1 MNSDLTRFLKYLQ
14 FKGECAAYQ
23 EANPVRLDYDRVIRN
38 IQELEVMQEEK
49 VEQLKTTMPKNPVKK
64 WVNRP
69 KITHK
74 KDGTLSVHGER
85 WFKTLRE
92 NKMPPTHKEKFQVV
106 TGYEVANPG
115 SPEQV
120 KVWLFGLGW
129 KPCTFDY
136 KKGDDGNERKIPQ
149 VRKEGELAPSVERL
163 IDKNPG
169 VEVLNGLTVIQH
181 RLSVFKGFRDCAIE
195 RKGKYYLKAEIAGLT
210 NTLRFKHKKPLVN
223 LPGVDKPWGE
233 EIRGCLIAEE
243 GETFMGC
250 DMSSLED
257 TTKRHYM
264 YPLDPDYV
272 EEMSKEG
279 FDPHLD
285 LAKFA
290 GVVTEEDIE
299 KHNSGEISLKAIRQ
313 KFKQSN
319 YACIYGIGAPKL
331 SRATGMNVKEAGQL
345 ITAYWERNW
354 AVKKVSSQQYT
365 KEVGGFTWV
374 KNPVSGFYYELR
386 YDRDTWSTINQGTG
400 VYIFD
405 SWLARCAKRGYMGQM
420 SFHDETGASV
430 KDTSQTREVMFQ
442 ALESLNKDLKLH
454 VCFGIEAKTGKNYAE
469 TH

>member
-49 VEQLKTTMPKNPVKK
+49 VEQLKITMPKNPVKK

-69 KITHK
+69 KNTHK
-74 KDGTLSVHGER
+74 KDGTLSAHGER

-92 NKMPPTHKEKFQVV
+92 NKMPPTHKERFQVV
-106 TGYEVANPG
+106 TSHEIANPG

-120 KVWLFGLGW
+120 KAWLFGLGW

-149 VRKEGELAPSVERL
+149 VRKDGELAPSVERL

-181 RLSVFKGFRDCAIE
+181 RLGVLKGFRDCAIE

-250 DMSSLED
+250 DMSSLEA

-264 YPLDPDYV
+264 YPHDPEYAD
-272 EEMSKEG
+272 EMGKEG
-279 FDPHLD
+279 FDEHIN
-285 LAKFA
+285 LAVYNNELTKD
-290 GVVTEEDIE
+290 EEE
-299 KHNSGEISLKAIRQ
+299 
-313 KFKQSN
+313 F
-319 YACIYGIGAPKL
+319 YAWY
-331 SRATGMNVKEAGQL
+331 
-345 ITAYWERNW
+345 
-354 AVKKVSSQQYT
+354 
-365 KEVGGFTWV
+365 
-374 KNPVSGFYYELR
+374 
-386 YDRDTWSTINQGTG
+386 
-400 VYIFD
+400 
-405 SWLARCAKRGYMGQM
+405 
-420 SFHDETGASV
+420 
-430 KDTSQTREVMFQ
+430 
-442 ALESLNKDLKLH
+442 NK
-454 VCFGIEAKTGKNYAE
+454 
-469 TH
+469 

>member
-1 MNSDLTRFLKYLQ
+1 MTTFSSDLTRFLKYLQ

-23 EANPVRLDYDRVIRN
+23 EANPVRLDYNRVIRN
-38 IQELEVMQEEK
+38 IQELEVMQEAK
-49 VEQLKTTMPKNPVKK
+49 VEQLKITMPKNPVKK

-69 KITHK
+69 KNTHK
-74 KDGTLSVHGER
+74 KDGTLSAHGER

-106 TGYEVANPG
+106 TGYEIANPG

-120 KVWLFGLGW
+120 KAWLFGLGW

-181 RLSVFKGFRDCAIE
+181 RLGVFNGFKECAIE
-195 RKGKYYLKAEIAGLT
+195 RNNKYYLKAEIAGLT

-250 DMSSLED
+250 DMSSLEA

-264 YPLDPDYV
+264 YPHDPEYAD
-272 EEMSKEG
+272 EMGKGG
-279 FDPHLD
+279 FDEHIN
-285 LAKFA
+285 LAVHNNELTKD
-290 GVVTEEDIE
+290 EEE
-299 KHNSGEISLKAIRQ
+299 
-313 KFKQSN
+313 F
-319 YACIYGIGAPKL
+319 YAWY
-331 SRATGMNVKEAGQL
+331 
-345 ITAYWERNW
+345 
-354 AVKKVSSQQYT
+354 
-365 KEVGGFTWV
+365 
-374 KNPVSGFYYELR
+374 
-386 YDRDTWSTINQGTG
+386 
-400 VYIFD
+400 
-405 SWLARCAKRGYMGQM
+405 
-420 SFHDETGASV
+420 
-430 KDTSQTREVMFQ
+430 
-442 ALESLNKDLKLH
+442 NK
-454 VCFGIEAKTGKNYAE
+454 
-469 TH
+469 